1 MCGSCAPNAVARA
14 PAETWK
20 QQRVV
25 AAPAPGRLLTF
36 VRLSSEWARQ
46 AVREGCSFA
55 KKQEPQLALLV
66 VVLCESAPRA
76 DCDACLGATAG
87 IASVPS
93 AVRLAKRA
101 LGRTRASPPRRR
113 TRRSGYNRVANDLAT
128 RSEQA
133 AGRRLRSCRR
143 LDTGRPR
150 GGLALRVGVR
160 IGSLRS
166 AWMARCSAR
175 FLPSPGRCSPSLH
188 QRSAQV
194 GRTAVGRAV
203 IESQPG
209 HGEHADARDGG
220 QPAG

>member
-1 MCGSCAPNAVARA
+1 VGSGPV
-14 PAETWK
+14 ETPDY
-20 QQRVV
+20 RRSSG
-25 AAPAPGRLLTF
+25 AAAGVGCRPLLRF

-101 LGRTRASPPRRR
+101 LGRTRASRLGDAHDGAGTTASRTIWRRVLSRPR
-113 TRRSGYNRVANDLAT
+113 GGACGRVGA
-128 RSEQA
+128 S
-133 AGRRLRSCRR
+133 
-143 LDTGRPR
+143 GRPR